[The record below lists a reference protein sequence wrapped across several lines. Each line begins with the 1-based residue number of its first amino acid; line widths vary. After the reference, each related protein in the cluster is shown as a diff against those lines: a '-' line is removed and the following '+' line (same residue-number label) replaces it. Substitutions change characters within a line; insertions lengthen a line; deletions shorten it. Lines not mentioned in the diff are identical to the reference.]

1 MRSESYLTP
10 GGITVTRTVSKVP
23 YHRGLDA
30 ILRKLDTERGVYLSS
45 GYEYPERYSRWDI
58 ATVSPPIEIVAA
70 GRDIV
75 FRALN
80 ARGEMLNRILEP
92 LLATHPHWASFGFE
106 GGALVGKLKPLPE
119 LFSEE
124 ERSKQPSAFSILR
137 TLIQEFQHP
146 LASRLVLLGA
156 FGYDMLFQFDPI
168 RLKLPREGV
177 KDIRLFLCDEI
188 YLMDRMKEQIERF
201 QFDFTRGDLTT
212 TGIPRTAERWK
223 RPKSQA
229 VTGPIE
235 C

>member
-1 MRSESYLTP
+1 MLFSLIPTFQCCMRSESYLTP

-23 YHRGLDA
+23 YSRGLHG

-58 ATVSPPIEIVAA
+58 AAVAPPIEIVAA

-75 FRALN
+75 LRALN
-80 ARGEMLNRILEP
+80 GRGEVLNQILQP
-92 LLATHPHWASFGFE
+92 LLAGHPHWESFGLE

-137 TLIQEFQHP
+137 TLISEFRDP

-156 FGYDMLFQFDPI
+156 FGYDTLFQFDPI
-168 RLKLPREGV
+168 RLKLPRSGV
-177 KDIRLFLCDEI
+177 KDIRLFLCDDL
-188 YLMDRMKEQIERF
+188 YLMDR
-201 QFDFTRGDLTT
+201 
-212 TGIPRTAERWK
+212 
-223 RPKSQA
+223 
-229 VTGPIE
+229 
-235 C
+235 